1 MDTAAG
7 RGVDLGVA
15 RHQPANPRQLTPPAT
30 AAVIA
35 VVIFS
40 LIFLA
45 TRVRRVT
52 KIFGATG

>member
-15 RHQPANPRQLTPPAT
+15 WHQPANPRQLTPRAIT
-30 AAVIA
+30 AATA

-40 LIFLA
+40 PIFLA
-45 TRVRRVT
+45 TRVLRVT